1 MSSSQRIGLGNAV
14 EKKTPVF
21 HGGIASRDAYGRISD
36 LATVWLKETHRISA
50 KQAGDLRVL
59 IQALMEFGFPERNPA
74 TGHLEL
80 AMENDR
86 LYLALRFANFIVDVE
101 DDPEKTLVQYWLKSD
116 ESALLKRILHHQD
129 LVEVR
134 FLKSINIIEW
144 RIVRSLNESVLDF
157 DAQTFRVLI
166 DSEQGLPNQHE
177 TFVDMGD
184 LDYEKWLAEI
194 YQGGKNGMTGELF
207 LNGESIQNEQE
218 WARLTVERER
228 RTVDER
234 IAKMMN
240 GDSQGPDAD
249 SIRVAMERVRQYE
262 ELLLKKEKSNLKH
275 AGEIARLR
283 GMADRNSNESL
294 LKTNAASVEGQE
306 KSIEGMDAGAVGDDA
321 KLARVFREKAMQMY
335 EMAKGLQADKLL
347 LQKEL
352 FALRRSQ
359 IQDDGENESS
369 SGSMVNMQMDDL
381 LKKVDRLSRA
391 LEAEKQKVKMLSDR
405 VTVAE
410 KEAQSAAP
418 LIEDL
423 EAKVETT
430 LKSSQQYKKETEL
443 VKQKLVQ
450 AEAEKNKIKNELL
463 KAQAQIQTLNKRLA
477 G

>member
-1 MSSSQRIGLGNAV
+1 
-14 EKKTPVF
+14 
-21 HGGIASRDAYGRISD
+21 
-36 LATVWLKETHRISA
+36 
-50 KQAGDLRVL
+50 
-59 IQALMEFGFPERNPA
+59 
-74 TGHLEL
+74 
-80 AMENDR
+80 
-86 LYLALRFANFIVDVE
+86 
-101 DDPEKTLVQYWLKSD
+101 
-116 ESALLKRILHHQD
+116 
-129 LVEVR
+129 
-134 FLKSINIIEW
+134 
-144 RIVRSLNESVLDF
+144 
-157 DAQTFRVLI
+157 
-166 DSEQGLPNQHE
+166 
-177 TFVDMGD
+177 MGD

-194 YQGGKNGMTGELF
+194 YQGGKNGRTGELF

-228 RTVDER
+228 RKVDER

-240 GDSQGPDAD
+240 GDSQESDAD

-283 GMADRNSNESL
+283 GMSDRNSNESL

>member
-1 MSSSQRIGLGNAV
+1 
-14 EKKTPVF
+14 
-21 HGGIASRDAYGRISD
+21 
-36 LATVWLKETHRISA
+36 
-50 KQAGDLRVL
+50 
-59 IQALMEFGFPERNPA
+59 
-74 TGHLEL
+74 
-80 AMENDR
+80 
-86 LYLALRFANFIVDVE
+86 
-101 DDPEKTLVQYWLKSD
+101 
-116 ESALLKRILHHQD
+116 
-129 LVEVR
+129 
-134 FLKSINIIEW
+134 
-144 RIVRSLNESVLDF
+144 
-157 DAQTFRVLI
+157 
-166 DSEQGLPNQHE
+166 
-177 TFVDMGD
+177 MGD

-194 YQGGKNGMTGELF
+194 YQGGKNGRTGELF

-228 RTVDER
+228 RKVDER

-240 GDSQGPDAD
+240 GDSQESDAD

-283 GMADRNSNESL
+283 GMSDRNSNESL

-369 SGSMVNMQMDDL
+369 SGSMLNMQMDDL